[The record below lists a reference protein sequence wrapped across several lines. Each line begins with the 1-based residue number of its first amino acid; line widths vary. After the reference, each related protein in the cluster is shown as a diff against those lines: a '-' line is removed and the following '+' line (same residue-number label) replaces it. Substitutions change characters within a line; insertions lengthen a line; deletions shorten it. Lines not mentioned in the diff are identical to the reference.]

1 MSNMKNNR
9 IWISVALSMLV
20 FCASAKTKKEKTA
33 PAQPAATVEQA
44 APAGP
49 ATITIQGTVQ
59 FTYDGYWDYPQKAP
73 DFKMTVYQQQ
83 GTDRKVFAEA
93 EVGKDKRY
101 TLTLPVENPGVYT
114 VDCGRWQSVQVWA
127 EDENLEIDFRGYD
140 TARVKIKNPPYV
152 YIKGGPKNE
161 VMNQY
166 NFCAYRNYQA
176 MIANSRAAYSTGL
189 EGEAR
194 KALTDSLYT
203 FSGNDYKAR
212 ITYIAEHN
220 ATTPS
225 VLAVI
230 KSLNPD
236 TDKALIESVLAQL
249 EAAHPGYAPIQEYKD
264 RVAADKAQRDRLAN
278 GNPAPGFSYPQI
290 DGTPLALADLK
301 GKVVLVDF
309 WASWCGPCRKEIV
322 NLKKYYEQFKD
333 KGVEFLSVSIDASK
347 DAWLKAA
354 AEEEMPWKQ
363 IHATDGGKQV
373 MTDYQFG
380 GIPFIILVDAEG
392 NLYAKNLRGEA
403 IPKAIQNALDGVAPE
418 KPAPRKSISMGAMMS
433 M

>member
-1 MSNMKNNR
+1 MKKR
-9 IWISVALSMLV
+9 IVLMTLALTMLTLG
-20 FCASAKTKKEKTA
+20 ASAKKKTEKAAPA
-33 PAQPAATVEQA
+33 PAQTEQTA
-44 APAGP
+44 SETP

-59 FTYDGYWDYPQKAP
+59 FTYDGYWEYPQKAP
-73 DFKMTVYQQQ
+73 EFKMTVYQQQ

-93 EVGKDKRY
+93 EVGKDKHY
-101 TLTLPVENPGVYT
+101 TLTFPVEKPGVYT
-114 VDCGRWQSVQVWA
+114 VDCGRWQSVSVWA
-127 EDENLEIDFRGYD
+127 EDENLEINFRGYD

-161 VMNQY
+161 VMNQL
-166 NFCAYRNYQA
+166 NFCAHRNYQA
-176 MIANSRAAYSTGL
+176 MIANSHAVYSTGL
-189 EGEAR
+189 EGESR
-194 KALTDSLYT
+194 KKLSDSL
-203 FSGNDYKAR
+203 FSFAASDYKAR
-212 ITYIAEHN
+212 ISYIAEHN

-225 VLAVI
+225 VLAVLNG
-230 KSLNPD
+230 LNPD
-236 TDKALIESVLAQL
+236 TDQKLIDNVLGQL

-264 RVAADKAQRDRLAN
+264 LVAANKAQRDRLAN

-301 GKVVLVDF
+301 GKIVLVDF

-322 NLKKYYEQFKD
+322 NLKEYYEQFKD

-354 AEEEMPWKQ
+354 GEENMPWKQ

-373 MTDYQFG
+373 MADYQFG

-392 NLYAKNLRGEA
+392 NLYAKGLRGEA

-418 KPAPRKSISMGAMMS
+418 KPAPRKSISMGAMM